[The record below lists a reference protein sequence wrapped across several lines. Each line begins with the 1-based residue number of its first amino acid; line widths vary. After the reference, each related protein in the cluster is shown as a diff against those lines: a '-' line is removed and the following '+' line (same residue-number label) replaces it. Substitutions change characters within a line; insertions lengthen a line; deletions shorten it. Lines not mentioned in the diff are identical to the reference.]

1 MKSTLSILVFT
12 FGTLF
17 AATAAYADHTVTFA
31 DGRTI
36 CVHTNSSGQ
45 GTNWSEGACQGR
57 IDPDDPGAALRNRVS
72 PEQDST
78 AGRIYIEDEQRRLR
92 SIERDVEEDAEDDA
106 EDDAEEDA
114 EEDGEDDADRDPAR
128 RR

>member
-17 AATAAYADHTVTFA
+17 AVTAAYADHTVTFA

-45 GTNWSEGACQGR
+45 GTHWSEGACQGR

-92 SIERDVEEDAEDDA
+92 SIQRDVEEDAEDDA
-106 EDDAEEDA
+106 EDDAEED
-114 EEDGEDDADRDPAR
+114 GEDDADREPAR